1 MSLHIENVVVGPEG
15 GASFS
20 WQRPSAFGVF

>member
-1 MSLHIENVVVGPEG
+1 MSLHIENVVVDPGG

-20 WQRPSAFGVF
+20 WQRFSALGVV

>member
-1 MSLHIENVVVGPEG
+1 MSLHIENVVVGPEA

-20 WQRPSAFGVF
+20 WQRFSALGVV